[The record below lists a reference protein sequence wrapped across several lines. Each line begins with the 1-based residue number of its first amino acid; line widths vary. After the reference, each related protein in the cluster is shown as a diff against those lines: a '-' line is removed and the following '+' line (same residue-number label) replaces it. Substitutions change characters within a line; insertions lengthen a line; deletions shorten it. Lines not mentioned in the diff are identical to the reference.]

1 MSRSRAPPTFP
12 RGPSRR
18 VSIVHA
24 PRCVPI
30 SNLWSVL
37 MPSNVDEFTWVSD
50 PRLDVPDP
58 DGAMTD
64 RARMALVNHM
74 SAAIDRPGRR
84 LPWLI
89 AATAVAGGAAGA
101 VVLAVGVGAGSA
113 PHRSGSATPVASLAQ
128 QPVRPS
134 FVLLPVARRAAQ
146 TPALPGNATL
156 VKRSTDVPTPGRAP
170 TVMTGYDLYQDNGD
184 YYYGQTL
191 AALRS
196 AASDP
201 SPSDKQAAP
210 FGQITAAAAASADL
224 TPAQAADKLLAAD
237 PHPTPKVGH
246 VDTTEGKPFTWTQ
259 AAVDRD
265 LDGIEWLSISSALEG
280 GAGKPQ
286 VRAGALRAAAA
297 MPNTTVTST
306 THDGEPAVAITW
318 HEGPGQYVES
328 LTVDS
333 QTGVLL
339 LAHDGGSP
347 TGVTSTTTYDVS
359 RVTAPSLTAAH

>member
-1 MSRSRAPPTFP
+1 
-12 RGPSRR
+12 
-18 VSIVHA
+18 
-24 PRCVPI
+24 
-30 SNLWSVL
+30 
-37 MPSNVDEFTWVSD
+37 MPSDVEEFTWVTD
-50 PRLDVPDP
+50 HRLDVPDP

-64 RARMALVNHM
+64 RARMALVDHM
-74 SAAIDRPGRR
+74 SAATDRPGRR

-89 AATAVAGGAAGA
+89 GATAVAAGAAGA
-101 VVLAVGVGAGSA
+101 VVLAGGLGAGSA
-113 PHRSGSATPVASLAQ
+113 VRHGGSATPVASLAPQ
-128 QPVRPS
+128 A
-134 FVLLPVARRAAQ
+134 FVVLHVADRAAQ

-156 VKRSTDVPTPGRAP
+156 VKRSTDVITPGRAP
-170 TVMTGYDLYQDNGD
+170 TVLTGYDLYQDNGA
-184 YYYGQTL
+184 YYYGQTF

-201 SPSDKQAAP
+201 SPSDAHGAP
-210 FGQITAAAAASADL
+210 FGQIVAAAAASADL
-224 TPAQAADKLLAAD
+224 TPTQAADKLLAAD
-237 PHPTPKVGH
+237 PHPTPKVGQ
-246 VDTTEGKPFTWTQ
+246 VDTTQGKPFTWTQ

-265 LDGIEWLSISSALEG
+265 LDGIEWQAINAALEG

-286 VRAGALRAAAA
+286 VRAGALRAAAV

-306 THDGEPAVAITW
+306 TDDGQPVVEVTW

-339 LAHDGGSP
+339 LAHNGGSP

>member
-1 MSRSRAPPTFP
+1 
-12 RGPSRR
+12 
-18 VSIVHA
+18 
-24 PRCVPI
+24 
-30 SNLWSVL
+30 
-37 MPSNVDEFTWVSD
+37 MPSNVEEFTWVTD
-50 PRLDVPDP
+50 HRLDVPDP

-64 RARMALVNHM
+64 RARMALVDHM
-74 SAAIDRPGRR
+74 SAATDRPGRR

-89 AATAVAGGAAGA
+89 GATAVAAGAAGA

-134 FVLLPVARRAAQ
+134 FVLLQVARRAAQ

-224 TPAQAADKLLAAD
+224 TPTQAADKLLAAN
-237 PHPTPKVGH
+237 PHATPPKPGQ
-246 VDTTEGKPFTWTQ
+246 VDTTQGKPFTWTQ
-259 AAVDRD
+259 AAIDRD
-265 LDGIEWLSISSALEG
+265 LDGIEWLSISAALEG
-280 GAGKPQ
+280 GAGKPR

-297 MPNTTVTST
+297 MPDTTVIST
-306 THDGEPAVAITW
+306 TDNGQPVVEVTW
-318 HEGPGQYVES
+318 DNGPYVES

-339 LAHDGGSP
+339 LAHTAGSR
-347 TGVTSTTTYDVS
+347 TGVTSTTTYNVS
-359 RVTAPSLTAAH
+359 RVTTPSLTAAH

>member
-74 SAAIDRPGRR
+74 SAAIDRPARR

-89 AATAVAGGAAGA
+89 AASAGAAGA
-101 VVLAVGVGAGSA
+101 GGGGVLAVGVGAGSA
-113 PHRSGSATPVASLAQ
+113 PHRSGSATSVASLAQ
-128 QPVRPS
+128 QAVRPS
-134 FVLLPVARRAAQ
+134 FVLLHVADRAAP

-156 VKRSTDVPTPGRAP
+156 VWRSSDVITPGRAP
-170 TVMTGYDLYQDNGD
+170 TVFSGYDLFQDNGD
-184 YYYGQTL
+184 YYYGQTF
-191 AALRS
+191 AAVRS

-210 FGQITAAAAASADL
+210 DGQAVAAAAASADL
-224 TPAQAADKLLAAD
+224 A
-237 PHPTPKVGH
+237 
-246 VDTTEGKPFTWTQ
+246 
-259 AAVDRD
+259 
-265 LDGIEWLSISSALEG
+265 
-280 GAGKPQ
+280 
-286 VRAGALRAAAA
+286 
-297 MPNTTVTST
+297 
-306 THDGEPAVAITW
+306 
-318 HEGPGQYVES
+318 
-328 LTVDS
+328 
-333 QTGVLL
+333 
-339 LAHDGGSP
+339 
-347 TGVTSTTTYDVS
+347 
-359 RVTAPSLTAAH
+359 

>member
-1 MSRSRAPPTFP
+1 
-12 RGPSRR
+12 
-18 VSIVHA
+18 
-24 PRCVPI
+24 
-30 SNLWSVL
+30 

-50 PRLDVPDP
+50 HRLDVPDP

-89 AATAVAGGAAGA
+89 AATAVAAGAAGAAGA

-113 PHRSGSATPVASLAQ
+113 PHRSGSASPVASLGQ

-134 FVLLPVARRAAQ
+134 FVLLQVAGRAAQ

-156 VKRSTDVPTPGRAP
+156 VKRSTDVPA
-170 TVMTGYDLYQDNGD
+170 MTGYDLYQDNGD

-210 FGQITAAAAASADL
+210 NGQVVAAAAASADL
-224 TPAQAADKLLAAD
+224 TPTQAADKLLAAD
-237 PHPTPKVGH
+237 PHATPPKPGQ
-246 VDTTEGKPFTWTQ
+246 VDTTQGKPFTWTQ
-259 AAVDRD
+259 AAIDRD
-265 LDGIEWLSISSALEG
+265 LDGIEWLSISEALEG

-297 MPNTTVTST
+297 MPDTTVIST
-306 THDGEPAVAITW
+306 TDNGQPVVEVTW
-318 HEGPGQYVES
+318 DNGPYVES

-339 LAHDGGSP
+339 LAHTAGSR
-347 TGVTSTTTYDVS
+347 TGVTSTTTYNVS

>member
-1 MSRSRAPPTFP
+1 
-12 RGPSRR
+12 
-18 VSIVHA
+18 
-24 PRCVPI
+24 
-30 SNLWSVL
+30 
-37 MPSNVDEFTWVSD
+37 MPSDVEEFTWVTD
-50 PRLDVPDP
+50 HRLDVPDP

-64 RARMALVNHM
+64 RARMALVDYM
-74 SAAIDRPGRR
+74 SAATDRPGRR
-84 LPWLI
+84 VPWLI
-89 AATAVAGGAAGA
+89 GATAVAAVAAGA
-101 VVLAVGVGAGSA
+101 VVFAGGLGAGSA
-113 PHRSGSATPVASLAQ
+113 VRPSGSAPPAVSLAPQ
-128 QPVRPS
+128 AVTPS
-134 FVLLPVARRAAQ
+134 FVLLQVAGRAAQ

-156 VKRSTDVPTPGRAP
+156 VKRSSHIVTPGRAP
-170 TVMTGYDLYQDNGD
+170 TVITGYDLYQDNGD

-224 TPAQAADKLLAAD
+224 TPTLAADKLLAAD
-237 PHPTPKVGH
+237 PHPTPKVGQ
-246 VDTTEGKPFTWTQ
+246 VDTTQGKPFTWTQ

-265 LDGIEWLSISSALEG
+265 LDGIEWQAISAALEG

-286 VRAGALRAAAA
+286 VRAGALRAAAT

-306 THDGEPAVAITW
+306 TDDGQPVVEVTW

-339 LAHDGGSP
+339 LAYGGSP
-347 TGVTSTTTYDVS
+347 TGVTSTTTYNVS

>member
-1 MSRSRAPPTFP
+1 
-12 RGPSRR
+12 
-18 VSIVHA
+18 
-24 PRCVPI
+24 
-30 SNLWSVL
+30 

-50 PRLDVPDP
+50 HRLDVPDP

-64 RARMALVNHM
+64 RARMALVKHM
-74 SAAIDRPGRR
+74 SAATDRPGRR

-89 AATAVAGGAAGA
+89 GASAVAAGA

-134 FVLLPVARRAAQ
+134 FVLLQVAGRAAQ

-156 VKRSTDVPTPGRAP
+156 VWRSSDVITPGRGP
-170 TVMTGYDLYQDNGD
+170 TVFTGYDLFQDNGD

-191 AALRS
+191 AAVRS

-201 SPSDKQAAP
+201 SPSDAQAAP
-210 FGQITAAAAASADL
+210 NGQVVAAAAASADL
-224 TPAQAADKLLAAD
+224 TPGQAAEKLLAAG
-237 PHPTPKVGH
+237 PHATPPKVGQ
-246 VDTTEGKPFTWTQ
+246 VDTTQGKPFTWTQ
-259 AAVDRD
+259 AAIDRD
-265 LDGIEWLSISSALEG
+265 LDGIEWLSISAALEG

-297 MPNTTVTST
+297 MPDTTVTNT
-306 THDGEPAVAITW
+306 TYDGQPVVQITW
-318 HEGPGQYVES
+318 HQGPGQFVES

-333 QTGVLL
+333 QTGILL
-339 LAHDGGSP
+339 LAYTGRGS
-347 TGVTSTTTYDVS
+347 TGVTGTTTYNVS

>member
-1 MSRSRAPPTFP
+1 
-12 RGPSRR
+12 
-18 VSIVHA
+18 
-24 PRCVPI
+24 
-30 SNLWSVL
+30 
-37 MPSNVDEFTWVSD
+37 MPSNVEEFTWVTD
-50 PRLDVPDP
+50 HRLDVPDP

-64 RARMALVNHM
+64 RARMALVDHM
-74 SAAIDRPGRR
+74 SAATDRPGRR

-89 AATAVAGGAAGA
+89 GATAAAAVAAGA
-101 VVLAVGVGAGSA
+101 VVLAGGLGAGSA
-113 PHRSGSATPVASLAQ
+113 VRGSGSATPVVSLAPQ
-128 QPVRPS
+128 AVRPS
-134 FVLLPVARRAAQ
+134 FVVLHVADRAAQ

-156 VKRSTDVPTPGRAP
+156 VKRSSEVITPGRAP
-170 TVMTGYDLYQDNGD
+170 TIFTGYDLYQDNGD

-237 PHPTPKVGH
+237 PHPTPKVGQ
-246 VDTTEGKPFTWTQ
+246 VDTTQGKPFTWTQ

-297 MPNTTVTST
+297 MPDTTVIST
-306 THDGEPAVAITW
+306 TDNGQPVVEVTW
-318 HEGPGQYVES
+318 DNGPYVES

-339 LAHDGGSP
+339 LAHTSGGP
-347 TGVTSTTTYDVS
+347 TGVTGTTTYNVS
-359 RVTAPSLTAAH
+359 RVTAPSLAAAR

>member
-1 MSRSRAPPTFP
+1 
-12 RGPSRR
+12 
-18 VSIVHA
+18 
-24 PRCVPI
+24 
-30 SNLWSVL
+30 
-37 MPSNVDEFTWVSD
+37 MPSNVEEFTWVTD
-50 PRLDVPDP
+50 RRLDVPDP

-64 RARMALVNHM
+64 RARMALVDHM
-74 SAAIDRPGRR
+74 SAATYRPGRR

-89 AATAVAGGAAGA
+89 GAAAVAAGAAGA
-101 VVLAVGVGAGSA
+101 VVFAGGLGAGSA
-113 PHRSGSATPVASLAQ
+113 VRRSGSATPVVSLAQ
-128 QPVRPS
+128 QAVRPS
-134 FVLLPVARRAAQ
+134 FVVLHVADRAAQ

-156 VKRSTDVPTPGRAP
+156 VKRSSDVITPGRAP
-170 TVMTGYDLYQDNGD
+170 TVLTGFDLYQDNGD
-184 YYYGQTL
+184 YYYGQTF

-201 SPSDKQAAP
+201 SPSDAHGAP
-210 FGQITAAAAASADL
+210 FGQIAAAAAASADL
-224 TPAQAADKLLAAD
+224 TPTQAADKLLAAD
-237 PHPTPKVGH
+237 PHPTPKVGQA
-246 VDTTEGKPFTWTQ
+246 DTSQGKPFTWTQ

-265 LDGIEWLSISSALEG
+265 LDGIEWEAISAALES

-306 THDGEPAVAITW
+306 TDEGQPVVEVTW

-339 LAHDGGSP
+339 LAHGGSP
-347 TGVTSTTTYDVS
+347 TGVTSTTTYNVS

>member
-1 MSRSRAPPTFP
+1 
-12 RGPSRR
+12 
-18 VSIVHA
+18 
-24 PRCVPI
+24 
-30 SNLWSVL
+30 
-37 MPSNVDEFTWVSD
+37 MPYNVEEFTWVTD
-50 PRLDVPDP
+50 HRLDVPDP

-64 RARMALVNHM
+64 RARMALVDHM
-74 SAAIDRPGRR
+74 SATDRPGRR

-89 AATAVAGGAAGA
+89 GASAVAAGAAGA
-101 VVLAVGVGAGSA
+101 VLLAGGLGAGSA
-113 PHRSGSATPVASLAQ
+113 VRGSGSATPVASLAQ
-128 QPVRPS
+128 QAVRPS
-134 FVLLPVARRAAQ
+134 FVLLHVAGRAAQ

-156 VKRSTDVPTPGRAP
+156 VKRSSDVVTPGRAP
-170 TVMTGYDLYQDNGD
+170 TVFRGYDLYQDNGD

-201 SPSDKQAAP
+201 SPSDKEAAP
-210 FGQITAAAAASADL
+210 FGQITAAAASSADL

-237 PHPTPKVGH
+237 PHPTPKVGQ
-246 VDTTEGKPFTWTQ
+246 VDTTQGKPFTWTQ

-265 LDGIEWLSISSALEG
+265 LDGIEWLSISSALEA

-297 MPNTTVTST
+297 MPRTTVIST
-306 THDGEPAVAITW
+306 TDHGQPVVEVTW
-318 HEGPGQYVES
+318 DNGPYVES

-339 LAHDGGSP
+339 LAHTGGGR
-347 TGVTSTTTYDVS
+347 TGVTSTTTYNVS